1 MMVVSITST
10 NGLFPEVRHKRINKE
25 WRDGYRRVKA
35 CADPAPAAS
44 FRELEMREPI
54 SIRVKSPSGGCLDV
68 PNHLPLTRSVT
79 LEKSLGLACDAEMM
93 SPTSELDR
101 LKRAAAQAA
110 VTLISNGMI
119 VGLGTGS
126 TASFAVSIIAQRVA
140 DGLNVIGIPTSEK
153 IAQQAR
159 SEGIPVST
167 LAEHDHVDVAIDG
180 ADEVEIGTLNLIK
193 GRGGALLRE
202 KIVATAAER
211 LIIIVDDSKLV
222 DRLGIR
228 ASVPIE
234 VVPFGWQATAKSLRT
249 LGAGLTLRLGPD
261 DQPFVSDGGHY
272 ILDCAFGVIED
283 PVHLQQQ
290 LDRAV
295 GVVENGLFLGLTSQ
309 VIVGS
314 REGVSILHP
323 ESNTQINSNAL
334 CNGGIL
340 RNK

>member
-1 MMVVSITST
+1 
-10 NGLFPEVRHKRINKE
+10 
-25 WRDGYRRVKA
+25 
-35 CADPAPAAS
+35 
-44 FRELEMREPI
+44 
-54 SIRVKSPSGGCLDV
+54 
-68 PNHLPLTRSVT
+68 
-79 LEKSLGLACDAEMM
+79 MM

-167 LAEHDHVDVAIDG
+167 LAEHDHIDVAIDG

-272 ILDCAFGVIED
+272 ILDCAFGVMED

-334 CNGGIL
+334 CNDGIL

>member
-1 MMVVSITST
+1 
-10 NGLFPEVRHKRINKE
+10 
-25 WRDGYRRVKA
+25 
-35 CADPAPAAS
+35 
-44 FRELEMREPI
+44 MREPI
-54 SIRVKSPSGGCLDV
+54 SFLVKSPSGGCLDV

-79 LEKSLGLACDAEMM
+79 LENSLGLACDAEMM

-167 LAEHDHVDVAIDG
+167 LAEHDHIDVAIDG

-334 CNGGIL
+334 CNGGIP